1 MRAIGYDQY
10 SDYQLWQAFRKGSQ
24 PAFDLIFERHVRL
37 LYHYGRKFTPDTTL
51 VEDCVQDL
59 FVELW
64 ERRAALG
71 DTDSIRFYLYKSLR
85 RRIVRALTAAQRF
98 DPADP
103 ADDGGTF
110 GVHLSPEHTLIAAQ
124 LDAEQQHVLSTAL
137 AQLPKRQQEAVL
149 LKYFDNLSNQ
159 QIAQVMDISV
169 DSVYKLVCG
178 ALGSLKKLTRKVSLA
193 LLLAALLGLG
203 G

>member
-1 MRAIGYDQY
+1 MRAIGYDQH

-37 LYHYGRKFTPDTTL
+37 LCHYGRKFTADTTL

-71 DTDSIRFYLYKSLR
+71 DTDSIRFYLYRSLR
-85 RRIVRALTAAQRF
+85 RRIVRALMAAQRF
-98 DPADP
+98 DPGDEAS
-103 ADDGGTF
+103 DGAF

-124 LDAEQQHVLSTAL
+124 LDAERQHVLGAAL
-137 AQLPKRQQEAVL
+137 AQLPKRQQEAL
-149 LKYFDNLSNQ
+149 QLKYFDNLSNQ

-178 ALGSLKKLTRKVSLA
+178 ALGSLKKRIRKVSLA
-193 LLLAALLGLG
+193 LLLAALICLG